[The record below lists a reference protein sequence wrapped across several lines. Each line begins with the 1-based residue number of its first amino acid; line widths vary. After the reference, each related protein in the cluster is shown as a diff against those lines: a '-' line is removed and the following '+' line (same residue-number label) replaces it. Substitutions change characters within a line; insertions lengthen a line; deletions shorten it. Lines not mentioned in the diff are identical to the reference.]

1 MLIGVVGKP
10 SAGKSTFFKAS
21 TLVNVDIA
29 DYPFTTIKPNHAI
42 AHVRVKCVENEF
54 NVKCNPQ
61 KGFCKS
67 GTRFVPIELLD
78 VAGLVPGAHEGKGMG
93 NQFLDDLRKGDCLVH
108 VVDASGGT
116 NEKGEKIKNGTH
128 NPCKDVLFLEEEI
141 DMWYYNILKRSWPGI
156 SKSKT
161 IDDAPK
167 ALYKQFSGLGATEA
181 MAKNAPIPKK
191 TLRAWSDEELKNIA
205 IYFREK
211 TKPLLIAANKA
222 DVVGADKNVEKIKKE
237 FSGYTIIPC
246 SSESEIALREAD
258 KKGLINYVPGSNTFE
273 ITSDKLNEKQLKA
286 LEFIQK
292 NVLDKY
298 GSTGVQEVLDKSVF
312 ELLKAIAIFPGG
324 VKGFADKHGNVL
336 PDCFLLQPDST
347 ALDFAYKI
355 HQDLGDKFI
364 KAIDVRTKRLLG
376 KTHKLKHRDVIE
388 IVSQK

>member
-141 DMWYYNILKRSWPGI
+141 DMWYYNILKGH
-156 SKSKT
+156 
-161 IDDAPK
+161 
-167 ALYKQFSGLGATEA
+167 GL
-181 MAKNAPIPKK
+181 
-191 TLRAWSDEELKNIA
+191 ELVNQ
-205 IYFREK
+205 
-211 TKPLLIAANKA
+211 
-222 DVVGADKNVEKIKKE
+222 
-237 FSGYTIIPC
+237 
-246 SSESEIALREAD
+246 
-258 KKGLINYVPGSNTFE
+258 
-273 ITSDKLNEKQLKA
+273 KQLMTR
-286 LEFIQK
+286 QK
-292 NVLDKY
+292 RFTNNF
-298 GSTGVQEVLDKSVF
+298 Q
-312 ELLKAIAIFPGG
+312 
-324 VKGFADKHGNVL
+324 
-336 PDCFLLQPDST
+336 DSEQQKQW
-347 ALDFAYKI
+347 LRMRQYRK
-355 HQDLGDKFI
+355 
-364 KAIDVRTKRLLG
+364 
-376 KTHKLKHRDVIE
+376 KL
-388 IVSQK
+388 

>member
-29 DYPFTTIKPNHAI
+29 DYPFTTIKPNHAV
-42 AHVRVKCVENEF
+42 AHVRVKCVEDELK
-54 NVKCNPQ
+54 VKCNPQ
-61 KGFCKS
+61 KGYCKS
-67 GTRFVPIELLD
+67 GIRFVPIELLD

-93 NQFLDDLRKGDCLVH
+93 NQFLDDLRKGDCLIH

-116 NEKGEKIKNGTH
+116 NEKGEKVKTGTH
-128 NPCKDVLFLEEEI
+128 DPCKDVLFLEEEI
-141 DMWYYNILKRSWPGI
+141 DMWYYNILKRAWPGI

-161 IDDAPK
+161 IEDAPK
-167 ALYKQFSGLGATEA
+167 SLYKQFSGLGATEA

-191 TLRAWSDEELKNIA
+191 PLRAWNDEELKKIA
-205 IYFREK
+205 IYFRQK
-211 TKPLLIAANKA
+211 TKPLLIAANKT
-222 DVVGADKNVEKIKKE
+222 DVPGADKNIGRMIKK
-237 FSGYTIIPC
+237 FPDYTIIPC

-258 KKGLINYVPGSNTFE
+258 KKGLIKYVPGAKIFE
-273 ITSDKLNEKQLKA
+273 IVSEKLSDKQLNALK
-286 LEFIQK
+286 FIK
-292 NVLDKY
+292 ENVLEKY
-298 GSTGVQEVLDKSVF
+298 GSTGVQEILDKSVF
-312 ELLKAIAIFPGG
+312 DLLKATAVFPVG

-336 PDCFLLQPDST
+336 PDCFLLPPKST

-364 KAIDVRTKRLLG
+364 KAVDARTKRLLG
-376 KTHKLKHRDVIE
+376 KEYELKHGDVIE